1 MPKNVRGF
9 SGGKLLTNRVI
20 TAFGSSHLKFPDA
33 DRDLALS
40 SLPI

>member
-9 SGGKLLTNRVI
+9 SGGRLLTNCVFA
-20 TAFGSSHLKFPDA
+20 AFGSSLLKFPDA